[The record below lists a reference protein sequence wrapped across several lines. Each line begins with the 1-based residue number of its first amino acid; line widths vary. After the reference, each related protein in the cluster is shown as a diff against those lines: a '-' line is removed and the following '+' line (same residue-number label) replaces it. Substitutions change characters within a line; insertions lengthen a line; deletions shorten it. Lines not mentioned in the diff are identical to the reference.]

1 MQQNAERFAN
11 RFAPLFEKEGLVNV
25 KFFMKKKK
33 AGVSLSEFL
42 EEAAAIQDT
51 IAADQFTVVQSID
64 GETVRKPFDAAF

>member
-11 RFAPLFEKEGLVNV
+11 RFAPLFENEGLVNV
-25 KFFMKKKK
+25 KFFMMNK

-51 IAADQFTVVQSID
+51 IAAGEFEVVDSID
-64 GETVRKPFDAAF
+64 AGILQKRFDAAF

>member
-25 KFFMKKKK
+25 KFFMKKK

-64 GETVRKPFDAAF
+64 GETARKPFDAAF

>member
-25 KFFMKKKK
+25 KFFMKKKS
-33 AGVSLSEFL
+33 GVSLSEFL

-51 IAADQFTVVQSID
+51 IAADQFTVITSID
-64 GETVRKPFDAAF
+64 GETARKPFDAAF